1 MTLLKSGCFG
11 ILKLMEIA
19 RPKSKQPLP
28 ENARRVFKGAMFDVY
43 QWEQEM
49 FDGSKKIYE
58 KLKRSDTVT
67 VFAVL
72 NDGKI
77 ILTKQ
82 EQSSKEPFIGA
93 AGGRVKLGEDILDA
107 AKRELLEETGYEAD
121 EFILWKAL
129 QPIGRIEWAVYI
141 FVARGLKKTSKQ
153 SLGASEKIEVMTV
166 DFDEFVKIALQEN
179 FYQQEIYRDIAEAMF
194 NEEKMNTLKKLLS
207 AS

>member
-1 MTLLKSGCFG
+1 MN
-11 ILKLMEIA
+11 IE

-28 ENARRVFKGAMFDVY
+28 ESAKKVFEGAMFDVY

-58 KLKRSDTVT
+58 KLKRPDTVV

-72 NDGKI
+72 DDGKI
-77 ILTKQ
+77 ILTRQ

-93 AGGRVKLGEDILDA
+93 AGGRVKSGEDIIDA
-107 AKRELLEETGYEAD
+107 AKRELREETGYEAD

-129 QPIGRIEWAVYI
+129 QPIGRIEWAVYV
-141 FVARGLKKTSKQ
+141 FVARGLKKTSEQ

-166 DFDEFVKIALQEN
+166 DFNEFMKIALQEN
-179 FYQQEIYRDIAEAMF
+179 FYQQEIYRDIVEALLDK
-194 NEEKMNTLKKLLS
+194 EKMNTLKKLLS
-207 AS
+207 TG

>member
-1 MTLLKSGCFG
+1 MTLIVLNYFD
-11 ILKLMEIA
+11 ILSIMKIE

-28 ENARRVFKGAMFDVY
+28 ENAKRVFEGAMFDVY

-49 FDGSKKIYE
+49 FDGTKETFE

-72 NDGKI
+72 DEGKI

-82 EQSSKEPFIGA
+82 EQPSKEPFIAA
-93 AGGRVKLGEDILDA
+93 AGGRVNPGEDILDA
-107 AKRELLEETGYEAD
+107 AKRELLEETGYEAN

-129 QPIGRIEWAVYI
+129 QPIGRIEWAVYV
-141 FVARGLKKTSKQ
+141 FVARKLKRISEPFFDA
-153 SLGASEKIEVMTV
+153 GEKIEVMTV
-166 DFDEFVKIALQEN
+166 GFDEFIKIALQEN
-179 FYQQEIYRDIAEAMF
+179 FYHQEVYRDVVDAIF
-194 NEEKMNTLKKLLS
+194 NDEKMDKLKKLLS

>member
-1 MTLLKSGCFG
+1 MD
-11 ILKLMEIA
+11 IP
-19 RPKSKQPLP
+19 RPKSKLPLP
-28 ENARRVFKGAMFDVY
+28 EYAQKVFAGAMFDVY

-58 KLKRSDTVT
+58 KLKRSDTVI

-77 ILTKQ
+77 VLTKQ

-93 AGGRVKLGEDILDA
+93 AGGRIKPGEDILDA
-107 AKRELLEETGYEAD
+107 AKRELREETGYEAD

-141 FVARGLKKTSKQ
+141 FVARGLKKTFEQ

-179 FYQQEIYRDIAEAMF
+179 FYQQEVYRDIAEAMF
-194 NEEKMNTLKKLLS
+194 NEEKMKTLKKLLS
-207 AS
+207 AH

>member
-1 MTLLKSGCFG
+1 MK
-11 ILKLMEIA
+11 IQ

-28 ENARRVFKGAMFDVY
+28 ENAKLVFRGAMFDVY

-49 FDGSKKIYE
+49 FDGSKKTYE

-77 ILTKQ
+77 VLTKQ

-93 AGGRVKLGEDILDA
+93 AGGRVKSGEDILDA
-107 AKRELLEETGYEAD
+107 AKRELREETGYEAD

-129 QPIGRIEWAVYI
+129 QPIGRIEWAVYV
-141 FVARGLKKTSKQ
+141 FVARGIKKASEP
-153 SLGASEKIEVMTV
+153 SLGASEKIEVITV
-166 DFDEFVKIALQEN
+166 DFDEFIKIALQEN
-179 FYQQEIYRDIAEAMF
+179 FYEQSIYRDVVEAMLDEKKK
-194 NEEKMNTLKKLLS
+194 NELKKLLS
-207 AS
+207 AMGL